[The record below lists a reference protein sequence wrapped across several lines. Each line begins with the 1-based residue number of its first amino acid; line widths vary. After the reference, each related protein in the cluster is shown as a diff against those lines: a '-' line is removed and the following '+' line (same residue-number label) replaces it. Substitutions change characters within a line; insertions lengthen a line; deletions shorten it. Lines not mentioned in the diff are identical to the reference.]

1 MTSAFLRR
9 TLHSP
14 ILNLDAIRRQF
25 PLLNQQIEGHPLVYL
40 DSAATAQKPQAVLD
54 RMEKFYTEENAN
66 VHRGMHV
73 LAERATVAYEGAR
86 EVVRTFIN
94 AAHPEE
100 IIFTKSCTESINL
113 VAKSWGR
120 NNLHKDD
127 VVLLSILE
135 HHSNIVPWLQLKEE
149 IGIKVKWVDID
160 DRGQFRLDHFI
171 DIMDDGG
178 VCLVAI
184 TAQSNVL
191 GTRPP
196 LKDII
201 TKAHEHGAVVLVD
214 AAQSISHGATD
225 VRALDCDFLAFSGH
239 KLYGPD
245 GVGVLYGKREL
256 LQAMPPFLGGGMM
269 IKEVRSDAFT
279 SADLPQKFEAG
290 TPPISEAV
298 GLGAAIEWLGQFS
311 WKDIEAHEQALIAAA
326 IIELRKVNGLQIL
339 GHPVGAQN
347 FAPVHSGCIGFTI
360 DGIHPHDLTD
370 ILGKKGICLRAGHH
384 CTQPLHRALGITAS
398 TRLSVGIYNTLEE
411 IRSVPAAI
419 TAAQSTLRSAFPLR

>member
-1 MTSAFLRR
+1 M
-9 TLHSP
+9 
-14 ILNLDAIRRQF
+14 
-25 PLLNQQIEGHPLVYL
+25 
-40 DSAATAQKPQAVLD
+40 
-54 RMEKFYTEENAN
+54 
-66 VHRGMHV
+66 
-73 LAERATVAYEGAR
+73 
-86 EVVRTFIN
+86 
-94 AAHPEE
+94 
-100 IIFTKSCTESINL
+100 
-113 VAKSWGR
+113 
-120 NNLHKDD
+120 
-127 VVLLSILE
+127 
-135 HHSNIVPWLQLKEE
+135 
-149 IGIKVKWVDID
+149 
-160 DRGQFRLDHFI
+160 
-171 DIMDDGG
+171 
-178 VCLVAI
+178 
-184 TAQSNVL
+184 
-191 GTRPP
+191 
-196 LKDII
+196 
-201 TKAHEHGAVVLVD
+201 VLVD

>member
-1 MTSAFLRR
+1 
-9 TLHSP
+9 
-14 ILNLDAIRRQF
+14 
-25 PLLNQQIEGHPLVYL
+25 
-40 DSAATAQKPQAVLD
+40 
-54 RMEKFYTEENAN
+54 MEKFYTEENAN